1 MKMPNWTK
9 EQQEAI
15 SKSGE
20 NIIVSAG
27 AGSGKT
33 AVLTERVIQKLKNG
47 IHIHEL
53 LILTFTKAAAAEMK
67 ERIRKSIKKNPDLEE
82 ELSFIDRAYITTFDS
97 FSLSILK
104 KYHYVLGLDKNI
116 SISEDSL
123 LSMKKKEILDRVLE
137 EFYEEGNETFEEMI
151 STFCTKDDEGL
162 KNSILGMI
170 KKCELKYDL
179 DDFLDHYI
187 ENYYADSTIDSY
199 LEEYQKRLEEKKQSI
214 KESFGVLGILV
225 DGDYYEKVE
234 DFLTPILETKDLND
248 LRRILKESKFPS
260 LPRGSEEEVKLA
272 KKEITTL
279 LDEFSSFLEYGS
291 LEDMKES
298 ILKTKDTASMIIEIL
313 KKYFTRIKAYKR
325 ENNYYEFS
333 DIASM
338 AIEIL
343 KNNASIREEV
353 KNSFQEILVDEYQD
367 TNDLQETF
375 ISFIASNNVYMV
387 GDVKQSIYRFRNAN
401 PHIFREKYNAYQNHD
416 GGSKIDLLKNFRSRK
431 EVLEDI
437 NTMFRQIMD
446 DEVGGADYIVS
457 HQMVFGNTAYEEEG
471 KKSESSISEI
481 YQYTSLK
488 QEGYSNDEVE
498 AFLVA
503 RDIERKVKEKYT
515 IFDKDT
521 KEQRPATYS
530 DFVIL
535 MDRTTTFSLYK
546 KIFEYLNVPLTLY
559 KDETLEQSTDL
570 SLLKNLIDFIIHIKK
585 KNYDTSFTY
594 DFVSIARSFLYSL
607 KDEEILDV
615 VTNKKFFETKVYN
628 DLESIVEQLD
638 SNDIYHILLAIL
650 GSTNFY
656 QKSIEVGDIEER
668 EVRITKVLELAH
680 NLDLAGFSIYE
691 FKEYLEKLLKD
702 GYSIRYSM
710 NTDTGDSVKI
720 MTIHK
725 SKGLEYPVCYFTGL
739 YKTFNIMDIKNKFL
753 YSEKYGFL
761 LPYFEEGIAETFLKL
776 LMKENYLEEEVSE
789 KIRLF
794 YVALTRAKEKMI
806 FFLPHQ
812 ELEVGSEE
820 LISTF
825 KRKKYRSFAH
835 ILNSLKG
842 SIQKE
847 YHVLELNKENFT
859 KDYLLPLEMKQE
871 SFQSLEELHVSEL
884 ELETSKRQEKHFS
897 KSTSHIVTKEEIE
910 NMRFGSTVHE
920 ILEYLDF
927 KNPNLEEIENTFIRK
942 KIEAFLK
949 HPILQNV
956 KEATIYKEFEFLY
969 EEENITYHG
978 IIDCMLE
985 YEESIDLIDYK
996 LKNVSDDAYIN
1007 QLTGYQHYLERISNK
1022 KVNLY
1027 LYSIIDNKIEPI
1039 S

>member
-1 MKMPNWTK
+1 MPNWTK
-9 EQQEAI
+9 EQQLAI

-33 AVLTERVIQKLKNG
+33 AVLTERVIQKLKRG

-67 ERIRKSIKKNPDLEE
+67 ERIRKSIKKSPDLGE
-82 ELSFIDRAYITTFDS
+82 ELSTIDRAYITTFDS
-97 FSLSILK
+97 FSLAILK
-104 KYHYVLGLDKNI
+104 KYHYVLGLDKDI
-116 SISEDSL
+116 SISEESL
-123 LSMKKKEILDRVLE
+123 LSMKKKEILETIFE
-137 EFYEEGNETFEEMI
+137 EFYTEENKDFENMI
-151 STFCTKDDEGL
+151 STFCTKDDENL
-162 KNSILGMI
+162 KASILGMV

-179 DDFLDHYI
+179 DDFLNH
-187 ENYYADSTIDSY
+187 Y
-199 LEEYQKRLEEKKQSI
+199 LEDYYSNDSIEQYISEYQKRIREKKKAI
-214 KESFGVLGILV
+214 KEGFNFLSSFI

-234 DFLTPILETKDLND
+234 EYLNPILETEQLED
-248 LRRILKESKFPS
+248 LRQILTSTKFPS
-260 LPRGSEEEVKLA
+260 LPRGSEEETKAA
-272 KKEITTL
+272 KKELSSLI
-279 LDEFSSFLEYGS
+279 DELASYLEYGS
-291 LEDMKES
+291 LEEMRES
-298 ILKTKDTASMIIEIL
+298 VLKTKNTASVILQIL
-313 KKYFTRIKAYKR
+313 KRYFDRIKEYKR
-325 ENNYYEFS
+325 KNNYYEFS

-343 KNNASIREEV
+343 NTNPEIREEV
-353 KNSFQEILVDEYQD
+353 KSSFKEILVDEYQD

-375 ISFIASNNVYMV
+375 VSLIADNNVYMV

-401 PHIFREKYNAYQNHD
+401 PHIFREKYNAYQKHD
-416 GGSKIDLLKNFRSRK
+416 GGAKIDLLKNFRSRK

-446 DEVGGADYIVS
+446 DEVGGADYVVS
-457 HQMVFGNTAYEEEG
+457 HQMIFGNNAYEEEG
-471 KKSESSISEI
+471 KKKESSTSEI

-503 RDIERKVKEKYT
+503 RDIQKKVESKYT
-515 IFDKDT
+515 IFDKDI
-521 KEQRPATYS
+521 KEQRPASYS

-570 SLLKNLIDFIIHIKK
+570 SLIKNIVDFLIHMKG
-585 KNYDTSFTY
+585 KNFDTAFTY
-594 DFVSIARSFLYSL
+594 NFVSIARSFLYTL
-607 KDEEILDV
+607 KDEEILDI
-615 VTNKKFFETKVYN
+615 VTSKKYFETVIYQ
-628 DLESIVEQLD
+628 DLEPIVECLD
-638 SNDIYHILLAIL
+638 SNDIYHILLSIL
-650 GSTNFY
+650 ESTNFY

-680 NLDLAGFSIYE
+680 NLDQSGYSIYE
-691 FKEYLEKLLKD
+691 FKEYLEKLLKE

-739 YKTFNIMDIKNKFL
+739 YKTFNIMDIKDKFL

-806 FFLPHQ
+806 FFLPYQ
-812 ELEVGSEE
+812 ALDNGSEE
-820 LISTF
+820 LISTT

-847 YHVLELNKENFT
+847 YQVLELKKDDFT
-859 KDYLLPLEMKQE
+859 KEYLLPVEMLKE
-871 SFQSLEELHVSEL
+871 SFTSLEKLNVSEL
-884 ELETSKRQEKHFS
+884 EIEKEERQEKHFS
-897 KSTSHIVTKEEIE
+897 KSTSHIITKEEIE

-927 KNPNLEEIENTFIRK
+927 KNPNFEDIENTFIRQ
-942 KIEAFLK
+942 KIEKFFK
-949 HPILQNV
+949 HPLL
-956 KEATIYKEFEFLY
+956 KEVENATVYKEFEFLY
-969 EEENITYHG
+969 EEDNTTYHG

-985 YEESIDLIDYK
+985 YDNDIDLIDYK
-996 LKNVSDDAYIN
+996 LKNVTDEAYIN
-1007 QLTGYQHYLERISNK
+1007 QLSGYKTYLEKISNK

-1027 LYSIIDNKIEPI
+1027 LYSIIDSKIEEI

>member
-1 MKMPNWTK
+1 MPNWTK

-15 SKSGE
+15 SRSGE

-33 AVLTERVIQKLKNG
+33 AVLTERVIQKLKSG

-67 ERIRKSIKKNPDLEE
+67 ERIRKSIKKNPDLEG

-104 KYHYVLGLDKNI
+104 KYHYVLGLDKDI
-116 SISEDSL
+116 SISEESL
-123 LSMKKKEILDRVLE
+123 LSMKKREILETVFE
-137 EFYEEGNETFEEMI
+137 ELYEEENKDFEEMI
-151 STFCTKDDEGL
+151 SLFCTKDDEDL
-162 KNSILGMI
+162 KKSIFGMI

-179 DDFLDHYI
+179 DYFLKYYL
-187 ENYYADSTIDSY
+187 ENYYQEENIEIY
-199 LEEYQKRLEEKKQSI
+199 LSEYQKRLEEKKKAI
-214 KESFGVLGILV
+214 KESFVSLGYLV
-225 DGDYYEKVE
+225 DGDYYAKVE
-234 DFLTPILETKDLND
+234 DYLNPILETDKLEE
-248 LRRILKESKFPS
+248 LRRILKDSKFPA
-260 LPRGSEEEVKLA
+260 LPRGSEEEVKSA
-272 KKEITTL
+272 KKELSTL
-279 LDEFSSFLEYGS
+279 LDELSNFLEYGS
-291 LEDMKES
+291 IEEMKES
-298 ILKTKDTASMIIEIL
+298 IFKTKNTASIIIEIL
-313 KKYFTRIKAYKR
+313 TRYFDRIKTYKR

-343 KNNASIREEV
+343 RNNSDIREEV
-353 KNSFQEILVDEYQD
+353 KSSFKEILVDEYQD

-375 ISFIASNNVYMV
+375 ISYIADNNVYMV

-401 PHIFREKYNAYQNHD
+401 PHIFRKKYNAYQNHN

-431 EVLEDI
+431 EVLDDI

-446 DEVGGADYIVS
+446 DEVGGADYVVS
-457 HQMVFGNTAYEEEG
+457 HQMIFGNTAYEEEG
-471 KKSESSISEI
+471 KKEESSISEI

-488 QEGYSNDEVE
+488 QDGYSNDEVE

-503 RDIERKVKEKYT
+503 RDIEDKVKNKYT

-570 SLLKNLIDFIIHIKK
+570 SLLKNIIDLLIHMKEKK
-585 KNYDTSFTY
+585 YDTAFTY
-594 DFVSIARSFLYSL
+594 DFVSIARSFLYAL
-607 KDEEILDV
+607 KDEEILDI
-615 VTNKKFFETKVYN
+615 VTSEKYFETDVLK
-628 DLESIVEQLD
+628 DLEPLTKNLD
-638 SNDIYHILLAIL
+638 SCDIYHILLSIL
-650 GSTNFY
+650 ERINFY

-668 EVRITKVLELAH
+668 EVRITKILELSH
-680 NLDLAGFSIYE
+680 SLDLSGYSIYE
-691 FKEYLEKLLKD
+691 FKDYLEKLLKE

-710 NTDTGDSVKI
+710 NTDTGNSVKI

-739 YKTFNIMDIKNKFL
+739 YKTFNIMDIKDKFL
-753 YSEKYGFL
+753 YSESYGFL

-806 FFLPHQ
+806 FFLPYQ
-812 ELEVGSEE
+812 DLEEGSEE
-820 LISTF
+820 LLSTF
-825 KRKKYRSFAH
+825 KRKKYRSFSH

-842 SIQKE
+842 GIQKE
-847 YHVLELNKENFT
+847 YQILELKKEDFT
-859 KDYLLPLEMKQE
+859 KEYLLPVEMERK
-871 SFQSLEELHVSEL
+871 SFSSLKKLNVQEL
-884 ELETSKRQEKHFS
+884 ELDTSEKQEKHFS
-897 KSTSHIVTKEEIE
+897 KSTSHIITKEENE
-910 NMRFGSTVHE
+910 NMRFGSSVHE

-927 KNPNLEEIENTFIRK
+927 KNPNLAEIENTFIRR

-949 HPILQNV
+949 HPLLQNI

-969 EEENITYHG
+969 EEENTTYHG
-978 IIDCMLE
+978 IIDCLLE
-985 YEESIDLIDYK
+985 YEDYIDLIDYK
-996 LKNVSDDAYIN
+996 LKNVSDEAYVN
-1007 QLTGYQHYLERISNK
+1007 QLTGYQNYLERISNK

-1027 LYSIIDNKIEPI
+1027 LYSIIDSKIEPI
-1039 S
+1039 V

>member
-1 MKMPNWTK
+1 MPSWTK

-15 SKSGE
+15 SRSGE

-33 AVLTERVIQKLKNG
+33 AVLTERVIQKLKSG

-67 ERIRKSIKKNPDLEE
+67 ERIRKSIKRNPDLEE

-104 KYHYVLGLDKNI
+104 KYHYVLGLDKEI
-116 SISEDSL
+116 SISEESL
-123 LSMKKKEILDRVLE
+123 LSMKKKEFLE
-137 EFYEEGNETFEEMI
+137 SIFEELYEEENRDFEDMI
-151 STFCTKDDEGL
+151 STFCTKDDESL

-170 KKCELKYDL
+170 KKCELKYDVENYL
-179 DDFLDHYI
+179 ASYL
-187 ENYYADSTIDSY
+187 ENYYCDTTISTY
-199 LEEYQKRLEEKKQSI
+199 LSEYDYRLEEKKRAI
-214 KESFGVLGILV
+214 KDSFQNLGYLV

-234 DFLTPILETKDLND
+234 NYLSPILETKNLED
-248 LRRILKESKFPS
+248 LRAIILSSKFPS
-260 LPRGSEEEVKLA
+260 LPRGSEEEVKCA
-272 KKEITTL
+272 KKELAALIEEL
-279 LDEFSSFLEYGS
+279 NSFLEYGS
-291 LEDMKES
+291 MNEMRES
-298 ILKTKDTASMIIEIL
+298 ILKTENTASIIIEIL
-313 KKYFTRIKAYKR
+313 KRYFERIKNYKR

-338 AIEIL
+338 AIGIL
-343 KNNASIREEV
+343 QNNLDIREEV
-353 KNSFQEILVDEYQD
+353 KNSFKEILVDEYQD

-375 ISFIASNNVYMV
+375 ISFIADNNVYMV

-401 PHIFREKYNAYQNHD
+401 PHIFRQKYNNYQNHD

-446 DEVGGADYIVS
+446 DEVGGADYVVS
-457 HQMVFGNTAYEEEG
+457 HQMIFGNNVYEEEG
-471 KKSESSISEI
+471 KKEESSRSEI
-481 YQYTSLK
+481 FQYSSLK
-488 QEGYSNDEVE
+488 QDGYSNDEIE

-503 RDIERKVKEKYT
+503 RDIEEKVKNKYT

-521 KEQRPATYS
+521 KEQRPAVYS

-570 SLLKNLIDFIIHIKK
+570 YLLKNIIDFIIHIKRK
-585 KNYDTSFTY
+585 EFDTTYIY

-607 KDEEILDV
+607 SDEEILDIV
-615 VTNKKFFETKVYN
+615 SSKKYFLTTIYK
-628 DLESIVEQLD
+628 DLEPITKELD
-638 SNDIYHILLAIL
+638 GNDIYHILLIIL
-650 GSTNFY
+650 ECTNFY
-656 QKSIEVGDIEER
+656 QKSIEVGDIESR
-668 EVRITKVLELAH
+668 EVRITKILELAH
-680 NLDLAGFSIYE
+680 NLDQSGTSIYE
-691 FKEYLEKLLKD
+691 FKDYLEKLLKE

-725 SKGLEYPVCYFTGL
+725 SKGLEYPICYFTGL
-739 YKTFNIMDIKNKFL
+739 YKTFNIMDIKDKFL

-761 LPYFEEGIAETFLKL
+761 LPYFDEGIAETFLKL

-806 FFLPHQ
+806 FFLPFQ
-812 ELEVGSEE
+812 ELETGSEE
-820 LISTF
+820 LISTT

-847 YHVLELNKENFT
+847 YQVLELKPKDFT
-859 KDYLLPLEMKQE
+859 KDYLFPSEMKKE
-871 SFQSLEELHVSEL
+871 NFPTTEKIEVEELEILSTEK
-884 ELETSKRQEKHFS
+884 EEKHFS
-897 KSTSHIVTKEEIE
+897 KTTSHLSTKEEKE
-910 NMRFGSTVHE
+910 NMRFGSQVHE
-920 ILEYLDF
+920 VLEFIDF
-927 KNPNLEEIENTFIRK
+927 KNPIIEEIENSFIRS
-942 KIEAFLK
+942 KIENFFNHPLLK
-949 HPILQNV
+949 NV
-956 KEATIYKEFEFLY
+956 KNANVYKEFEFIY
-969 EEENITYHG
+969 EEENIEYHG
-978 IIDCMLE
+978 IIDCLLE
-985 YEESIDLIDYK
+985 YEEYIDLIDYK
-996 LKNVSDDAYIN
+996 LKNVDEESYSK
-1007 QLTGYQHYLERISNK
+1007 QLNGYKKYLESISNK

-1027 LYSIIDNKIEPI
+1027 LYSIIDSKIEPI
-1039 S
+1039 V